1 MRLVII
7 EQSMIEDLVKKSC
20 HIDTVHIDKNYEN
33 DFLPEL
39 LSVYNDLNNNLLFYD
54 IKMKKTRN
62 ILTKYYSNKITK
74 VELDYLGYTEK
85 CCVNLDKKEI
95 DLAIEVNEFYIQVR
109 VDYELTKNNIKNIE
123 TVISKYK
130 FRYQDIKNLIEYNK
144 MVGNQ

>member
-1 MRLVII
+1 
-7 EQSMIEDLVKKSC
+7 
-20 HIDTVHIDKNYEN
+20 
-33 DFLPEL
+33 
-39 LSVYNDLNNNLLFYD
+39 
-54 IKMKKTRN
+54 MKKTRN